1 MGEIILVERE
11 KWVERERERVP
22 QEESVMVPGLSDSSG
37 LGFDFDLCKRN
48 EFLEKQGL
56 KTLKPWST
64 GTTICGVVFKV
75 RDEEK
80 ARSSDRQIEEKIR
93 SGFAFPLW
101 VTHEFIIRP

>member
-1 MGEIILVERE
+1 M
-11 KWVERERERVP
+11 
-22 QEESVMVPGLSDSSG
+22 SDSSG

-80 ARSSDRQIEEKIR
+80 ARSSDR
-93 SGFAFPLW
+93 
-101 VTHEFIIRP
+101 T